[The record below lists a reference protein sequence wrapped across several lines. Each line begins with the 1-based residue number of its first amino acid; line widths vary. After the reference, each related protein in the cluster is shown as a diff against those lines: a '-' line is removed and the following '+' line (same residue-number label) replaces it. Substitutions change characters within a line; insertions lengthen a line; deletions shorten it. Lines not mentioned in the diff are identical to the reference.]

1 MNPIRPYKLCQS
13 ILSHMNIP
21 AIPMCVATEVL
32 FEMRRPAFMAQLMQD
47 IPAAVASKQPPKK
60 WLPASVDERVSPPRH
75 S

>member
-1 MNPIRPYKLCQS
+1 
-13 ILSHMNIP
+13 MNIP

-60 WLPASVDERVSPPRH
+60 WLPVSVDERVSPPRH